1 MSALFS
7 PLRMRDVTLRNRI
20 VVSPMCEYS
29 SSDGFAD
36 DWHVVHLGSRAVG
49 GAALVLTEAI
59 AVTPEGRISP
69 ADLGIWKDEHVDQLA
84 RIARFCNAQ
93 GAAWGT
99 QLAHAGRKA
108 STKQP
113 WFGTGAVA
121 EAARESYRAG
131 YPQYVKKTRLVE
143 PSAIDNMRSLGNA
156 KKFYHAAEEAWRAA
170 EHAAGEIR
178 RIEHN
183 EAQLEIELA
192 KALER
197 APHTSKDVTTSETWL
212 NEVHSEEDMAEA
224 KAKHDAV
231 TAERDDYA
239 KRLGAGTVSAQ
250 ELRLR
255 AFALEDV
262 KHITPAFDALMFL
275 RIDQFGDRAYFIMRD
290 LRRRLFAL
298 PYDRRLEPLLDGAY
312 DIVKNGKEFDV
323 RRAKRDNTP
332 IGLTLLEHFTKCSE
346 SAEAAQAAY
355 RDHQE
360 FVKAKRSIPT
370 ASEPDEVEA
379 AVIELLAAVAAE
391 KAR

>member
-1 MSALFS
+1 M
-7 PLRMRDVTLRNRI
+7 PLST
-20 VVSPMCEYS
+20 
-29 SSDGFAD
+29 SD
-36 DWHVVHLGSRAVG
+36 
-49 GAALVLTEAI
+49 
-59 AVTPEGRISP
+59 SP
-69 ADLGIWKDEHVDQLA
+69 ADSAPTGPAIPNFREDERLQA
-84 RIARFCNAQ
+84 RYATMLERRIKTHFTDHENSIRRNASAKRDELREELNAAQAEWNARN
-93 GAAWGT
+93 
-99 QLAHAGRKA
+99 
-108 STKQP
+108 
-113 WFGTGAVA
+113 AVA

-143 PSAIDNMRSLGNA
+143 PSAIDNLRSLGKA

-224 KAKHDAV
+224 KAKNDAV